1 MLNTTSDF
9 RMIPLGD
16 IDLHREIRLEGH
28 FGVVGPRHERP
39 RVRRVYSAKID
50 GRKPKATV
58 AVYQGEGAEEVR
70 RIVLVQNV
78 NNNSL

>member
-1 MLNTTSDF
+1 
-9 RMIPLGD
+9 
-16 IDLHREIRLEGH
+16 
-28 FGVVGPRHERP
+28 
-39 RVRRVYSAKID
+39 
-50 GRKPKATV
+50 V